1 MCAHRDDCPMRT
13 EECVMTMYCP
23 HIPDVEYSYT
33 GPMKGLSFLE
43 EDNDAGSAFGP
54 ESGNEA

>member
-1 MCAHRDDCPMRT
+1 MCAYCDDCPMRT

-33 GPMKGLSFLE
+33 GPMKGLSFWE
-43 EDNDAGSAFGP
+43 EDNGAGNAFGP
-54 ESGNEA
+54 AE